1 MKNTPM
7 DDYRSAFNSDAE
19 DMNVA
24 GNNPTPAAPEEKESP
39 AVAVVIA
46 EPTPEGG
53 TADTMDPKDAQRAK
67 SWEGRIKK
75 REAELAAREAELAAR
90 EAQLQGDPEMMMK
103 GGKVACKADGG
114 KVKDDWKRMQV
125 GENRIDVGG
134 EPGARRTVTEIT
146 VSDDEG
152 NQRMASRYMDN
163 SEAADMAES
172 LRSRNGVKMA
182 EGGKVDPAD
191 NEAPDLFAGG
201 DGMADPGMTTM
212 DADMAGMAETDAAQA
227 ADPIAQLAADYGP
240 EFVSALDALIER
252 RARAIVEE
260 MGGAFASEIDG
271 KITEIMK
278 ATNDGFGL
286 MQQEILLSVA
296 DDIEDVLESEE
307 FTAWV
312 ESLPEAEKAKAQ
324 QVIEAGTPS
333 QGVKLIKGYKA
344 RAQGPSPQDVWAE
357 DAAVA
362 VKGKSPVRLP
372 GRPAMSPDDEYRA
385 AFNAA

>member
-1 MKNTPM
+1 MQKTQM
-7 DDYRSAFNSDAE
+7 EDYRSAFNGAD
-19 DMNVA
+19 DMTDK
-24 GNNPTPAAPEEKESP
+24 PTEAAAQAAQTAPD
-39 AVAVVIA
+39 VAVVIA
-46 EPTPEGG
+46 EGAPEGRMP
-53 TADTMDPKDAQRAK
+53 ADKEAPMTPQEVQQEKTWA
-67 SWEGRIKK
+67 GRLK
-75 REAELAAREAELAAR
+75 RREEALKAREAELAAR
-90 EAQLQGDPEMMMK
+90 EAQMRGEQQAQGDPELMAK
-103 GGKVACKADGG
+103 GGKVACKACGG
-114 KVKDDWKRMQV
+114 KVTQMAAGGKVVCKACGGGVSKLAEGGMAKDPAGTM
-125 GENRIDVGG
+125 
-134 EPGARRTVTEIT
+134 TEDSMT
-146 VSDDEG
+146 ESDP
-152 NQRMASRYMDN
+152 
-163 SEAADMAES
+163 AADMT
-172 LRSRNGVKMA
+172 
-182 EGGKVDPAD
+182 DD
-191 NEAPDLFAGG
+191 
-201 DGMADPGMTTM
+201 MTTM
-212 DADMAGMAETDAAQA
+212 DADMAGMAKADVAQA
-227 ADPIAQLAADYGP
+227 ADPIEQLAADYGP
-240 EFVSALDALIER
+240 EFVAALDALIER

-271 KITEIMK
+271 KITEIMQ

-333 QGVKLIKGYKA
+333 QGVKLIKQYKA